1 MDIKLEVRVVTMFY
15 VLHYTKLIKHVHCQM
30 HIYWSPVKVSFIDLK
45 RSIIYSIESKDEW

>member
-30 HIYWSPVKVSFIDLK
+30 HIY
-45 RSIIYSIESKDEW
+45 